1 MSKKKVFLA
10 IFVSFA
16 PVYVAMVLILS
27 FKVTTWASLIAGG
40 IFLWS
45 YCVFRFF
52 LKD

>member
-1 MSKKKVFLA
+1 MSKNKVFLA
-10 IFVSFA
+10 FFVTFA
-16 PVYVAMVLILS
+16 PVYVAMVLTLG
-27 FKVTTWASLIAGG
+27 FKTVSIASLIAGG